1 MEFGVNPILV
11 RGPNKVLRALIRFP
25 AVLIF
30 PTFINICIN
39 IFETY
44 EPRREALWLE
54 HTGRADDL
62 AVTITGL
69 GYYCYSRKALRLH
82 VLCRSEVLAVGSGE
96 EIA

>member
-1 MEFGVNPILV
+1 MRL
-11 RGPNKVLRALIRFP
+11 LRTLIRFP
-25 AVLIF
+25 VVNSVLISV
-30 PTFINICIN
+30 N

-44 EPRREALWLE
+44 FERRREALWLE

-69 GYYCYSRKALRLH
+69 AYYCYSHKTLRLH

>member
-1 MEFGVNPILV
+1 MRL
-11 RGPNKVLRALIRFP
+11 LRALIRFP
-25 AVLIF
+25 VVNI
-30 PTFINICIN
+30 FINICIN

-44 EPRREALWLE
+44 FERRREALWLE

-69 GYYCYSRKALRLH
+69 AYYCYNHKALRLH
-82 VLCRSEVLAVGSGE
+82 VLCRSEVLAFGSGE